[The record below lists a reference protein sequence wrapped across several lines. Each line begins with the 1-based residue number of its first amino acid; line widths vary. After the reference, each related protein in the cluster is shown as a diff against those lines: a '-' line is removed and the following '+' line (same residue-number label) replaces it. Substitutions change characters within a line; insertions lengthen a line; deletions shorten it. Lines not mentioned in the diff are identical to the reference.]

1 MRKRMQEKCIPV
13 AEEIRTEKEDEKQ
26 IQGNQLKDQK
36 RLAVAGLVLQ
46 EQWELKSCFERL
58 PGIIPAPHCF

>member
-1 MRKRMQEKCIPV
+1 MQEKCIPV

-46 EQWELKSCFERL
+46 E
-58 PGIIPAPHCF
+58 